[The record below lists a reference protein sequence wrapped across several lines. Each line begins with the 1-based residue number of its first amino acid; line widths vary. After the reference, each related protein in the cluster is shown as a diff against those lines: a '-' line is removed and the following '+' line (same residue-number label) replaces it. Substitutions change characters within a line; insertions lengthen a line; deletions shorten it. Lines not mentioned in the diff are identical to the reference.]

1 MTAKVAL
8 VTGGGSGIGRAISH
22 RLAADGYAVAVLDL
36 NAAAAKTV
44 VEEILDK
51 GHTAAVFGDVDVSD
65 RSQVDTAV
73 EKVRESLGAP
83 AVLVNNAGIT
93 GFKKF
98 GHITDEVWARTLAIN
113 LPGPFYACQV
123 VYRA

>member
-51 GHTAAVFGDVDVSD
+51 GDTAAAFGDVDRPD
-65 RSQVDTAV
+65 RFDSTSLTRIRASPRDSRSGANARVAPPCGD
-73 EKVRESLGAP
+73 VRLPHHRGLLSPARGARP
-83 AVLVNNAGIT
+83 
-93 GFKKF
+93 
-98 GHITDEVWARTLAIN
+98 
-113 LPGPFYACQV
+113 
-123 VYRA
+123 